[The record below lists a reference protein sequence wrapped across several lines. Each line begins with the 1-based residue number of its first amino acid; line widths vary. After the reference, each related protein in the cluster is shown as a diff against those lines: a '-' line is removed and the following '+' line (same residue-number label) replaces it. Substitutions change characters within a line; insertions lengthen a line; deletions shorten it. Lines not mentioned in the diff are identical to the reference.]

1 MAKAQSAAQAPG
13 TAKPLLVTE
22 TVLRDAHQSILATR
36 MRTEQ
41 MLPAAKQ
48 LDEVGYW
55 SLECWGGATFDACLR
70 FLKED
75 PWERLRALRKAIPNT
90 RLQMLLRGQNLV
102 GYRNYADD
110 VVERFVE
117 LAADNGIDVFRVFDA
132 LNDVRNLETAIRTVK
147 RKGKHAEGTICFTTS
162 PVHTIGAL
170 VAMGGTLAEMGCDS
184 ICIKDMAGL
193 ITPPQVFELATA
205 LKREVSL
212 PLHLHS
218 HCTCGVA
225 VATYQK
231 AVDAGMDI
239 IDTSIS
245 SISMGTGQPATESL
259 VAALRGTPRD
269 TGLDLEK
276 LAALSDYFAGV
287 RKDLAP
293 WESGLKGADAR
304 MLIYQ
309 VPGGMLSNME
319 SQLREQGAGDRY
331 QEVLEEVP
339 RVRADLGYIPLVT
352 PTSQIVGTQA
362 VMNVLAGERYK
373 LLSRE
378 TEDIVRGMYGR
389 TPGPVNPVLLKR
401 VLGDEAPVSGRPADY
416 LNPELE
422 KHRRDAGDLAES
434 DEDVVSYA
442 LFPQVAK
449 AYFEVRHDPAKLE
462 AARAAQAPKPKAA
475 PAPAPAAA
483 PEAGNYTVTVDGR
496 TFHVS
501 VAEGHAAGVSVQE
514 VRTAP
519 VAKPVAAPQPAPGA
533 ASAAGT
539 TVPAPMGGNV
549 VKVPRAVGDRVAK
562 GDVLV
567 VLEAMKMEVE
577 VCAPV
582 AGRIVEVCVKEGQ
595 AVTPGAALVVVG

>member
-1 MAKAQSAAQAPG
+1 MANAQPAEKAQPIQ
-13 TAKPLLVTE
+13 VTE

-41 MLPAAKQ
+41 MLPVAKQ
-48 LDEVGYW
+48 LDDIGYW
-55 SLECWGGATFDACLR
+55 SLEMWGGATFDACLR

-75 PWERLRALRKAIPNT
+75 PWTRLRTLRKAIPNT
-90 RLQMLLRGQNLV
+90 RFQMLLRGQNLV

-117 LAADNGIDVFRVFDA
+117 LAADNGIDVFRIFDA

-170 VAMGGTLAEMGCDS
+170 VEMGTTLAEMGCDT

-193 ITPPQVFELATA
+193 ITPPQVFELTTA

-231 AVDAGMDI
+231 AVDAGVDI

-276 LAALSDYFAGV
+276 LAALSEYFAGV
-287 RKDLAP
+287 RKDLSP

-389 TPGPVNPVLLKR
+389 TPGRVSDELLKR
-401 VLGDEAPVSGRPADY
+401 VLGDDSPVSGRPADY
-416 LNPELE
+416 LDPELE

-434 DEDVVSYA
+434 DEDVISYA

-449 AYFEVRHDPAKLE
+449 AYFEVRKDPAKLE
-462 AARAAQAPKPKAA
+462 AARAAQAPKPQA
-475 PAPAPAAA
+475 APAPAAA
-483 PEAGNYTVTVDGR
+483 PAADVEGNYTVTVDGR
-496 TFHVS
+496 TFHVT
-501 VAEGHAAGVSVQE
+501 VAEGHAPGVSVQE

-519 VAKPVAAPQPAPGA
+519 VAKPAAPAPKPAA
-533 ASAAGT
+533 APSGGGT
-539 TVPAPMGGNV
+539 PVPAPMGGNV
-549 VKVPRAVGDRVAK
+549 VKVLHGVGDPLSE
-562 GDVLV
+562 GDVVV

-577 VCAPV
+577 VSTPV
-582 AGRIVEVCVKEGQ
+582 AGQVVEVCVKEGQ
-595 AVTPGAALVVVG
+595 AVTPGTTLLVVA

>member
-1 MAKAQSAAQAPG
+1 MAN
-13 TAKPLLVTE
+13 AKSPDKPILVTE

-41 MLPAAKQ
+41 MLPMAKQ
-48 LDEVGYW
+48 LDEIGYW
-55 SLECWGGATFDACLR
+55 SLEMWGGATFDACLR

-75 PWERLRALRKAIPNT
+75 PWARLRTLRKAIPNT
-90 RLQMLLRGQNLV
+90 RFQMLLRGQNLV

-117 LAADNGIDVFRVFDA
+117 LSADNGIDVFRVFDA

-162 PVHTIGAL
+162 PVHTIAAL
-170 VAMGGTLAEMGCDS
+170 VEMGTTLAEMGCDS

-231 AVDAGMDI
+231 AVDAGVDI

-259 VAALRGTPRD
+259 VAALKGTPRD

-276 LAALSDYFAGV
+276 LAAISEYFAEV
-287 RKDLAP
+287 RKDLSP

-319 SQLREQGAGDRY
+319 SQLREQGASDRY

-339 RVRADLGYIPLVT
+339 KVRADLGYIPLVT

-362 VMNVLAGERYK
+362 VMNILAGERYK

-389 TPGPVNPVLLKR
+389 TPGPVSDELLKR
-401 VLGDEAPVSGRPADY
+401 VLGDGSPVSGRPADY
-416 LNPELE
+416 LDPELE

-434 DEDVVSYA
+434 DEDVISFA

-449 AYFEVRHDPAKLE
+449 GYFEVRHDPAKLE
-462 AARAAQAPKPKAA
+462 AARAAQAPKPKAEPA
-475 PAPAPAAA
+475 APAPAAESGA
-483 PEAGNYTVTVDGR
+483 YTVTVDGR
-496 TFHVS
+496 TFHVT

-519 VAKPVAAPQPAPGA
+519 VTKPAPAAPQPKPAAPSG
-533 ASAAGT
+533 AGT
-539 TVPAPMGGNV
+539 PVPSPMGGNV
-549 VKVPRAVGDRVAK
+549 VKVSRGVGDSVSE
-562 GDVLV
+562 GDVVV

-577 VCAPV
+577 VSAPV
-582 AGRIVEVCVKEGQ
+582 AGQVVEVCVKEGQ
-595 AVTPGAALVVVG
+595 AVTPGTTLVVVA

>member
-1 MAKAQSAAQAPG
+1 MAN
-13 TAKPLLVTE
+13 AKPRPILVTE
-22 TVLRDAHQSILATR
+22 TILRDAHQSILATR

-41 MLPAAKQ
+41 MLPVAKQ
-48 LDEVGYW
+48 LDDIGYW
-55 SLECWGGATFDACLR
+55 SMEMWGGATFDACLR

-75 PWERLRALRKAIPNT
+75 PWTRLRTLRKAIPNT
-90 RLQMLLRGQNLV
+90 RFQMLLRGQNLV

-117 LAADNGIDVFRVFDA
+117 LAADNGIDVFRIFDA

-162 PVHTIGAL
+162 PVHTIEAL
-170 VAMGGTLAEMGCDS
+170 VEMGTTLAEMGCDS

-231 AVDAGMDI
+231 AVDAGVDI

-259 VAALRGTPRD
+259 VAALKGTPRD

-276 LAALSDYFAGV
+276 LAAISEYFAAV
-287 RKDLAP
+287 RKDLSP

-339 RVRADLGYIPLVT
+339 KVRADLGYIPLVT

-389 TPGPVNPVLLKR
+389 TPGPVSPELVKR
-401 VLGDEAPVSGRPADY
+401 VLGDEGPVSGRPADY
-416 LNPELE
+416 LDPELE

-434 DEDVVSYA
+434 DEDVVSFA

-462 AARAAQAPKPKAA
+462 SARAAQAPKAKEGPATTATTAA
-475 PAPAPAAA
+475 DAT
-483 PEAGNYTVTVDGR
+483 GDYTVTVDGR
-496 TFHVS
+496 TFHVT
-501 VAEGHAAGVSVQE
+501 VAEGHAGGVTVQE

-519 VAKPVAAPQPAPGA
+519 PAPAAKPAAVPAPQAAPKAPSGE
-533 ASAAGT
+533 GT
-539 TVPAPMGGNV
+539 PVPAPMGGNV
-549 VKVPRAVGDRVAK
+549 LKLPRGVGDSVAE
-562 GDVLV
+562 GDVIL

-577 VCAPV
+577 VSAPV
-582 AGRIVEVCVKEGQ
+582 AGSIVEVCVKEGQ
-595 AVTPGAALVVVG
+595 AVSPGTALMVIG

>member
-1 MAKAQSAAQAPG
+1 MANPKPA
-13 TAKPLLVTE
+13 AKPHPILVTE

-41 MLPAAKQ
+41 MLPAAKR
-48 LDEVGYW
+48 LDEIGYW
-55 SLECWGGATFDACLR
+55 SLEMWGGATFDSCLR

-75 PWERLRALRKAIPNT
+75 PWTRLRALRKAIPNT
-90 RLQMLLRGQNLV
+90 RFQMLLRGQNLV

-132 LNDVRNLETAIRTVK
+132 LNDVRNLETAVRTVK

-170 VAMGGTLAEMGCDS
+170 VEMGTTLAEMGCDS

-193 ITPPQVFELATA
+193 ITPPQVLELATA

-231 AVDAGMDI
+231 AVDAGVDI

-259 VAALRGTPRD
+259 VAALKGTPQD

-276 LAALSDYFAGV
+276 LAALSEYFAGV
-287 RKDLAP
+287 RKELSP

-339 RVRADLGYIPLVT
+339 KVRADLGYIPLVT

-401 VLGDEAPVSGRPADY
+401 VLGDGSPVEGRPADY
-416 LNPELE
+416 LDPEME
-422 KHRRDAGDLAES
+422 KHRRDAGARAEC

-462 AARAAQAPKPKAA
+462 AARAAQAPKPMAA
-475 PAPAPAAA
+475 PAPAPAEPAD
-483 PEAGNYTVTVDGR
+483 GNYSVTVDGR
-496 TFHVS
+496 TFQVT
-501 VAEGHAAGVSVQE
+501 VAEGHAPGVSVQE

-519 VAKPVAAPQPAPGA
+519 VARPAAPAAAPSPAVPT
-533 ASAAGT
+533 AAGT
-539 TVPAPMGGNV
+539 SVPAPMGGNV
-549 VKVPRAVGDRVAK
+549 VKVLHGVGDSVAE
-562 GDVLV
+562 GDVV
-567 VLEAMKMEVE
+567 IVLEAMKMEVE
-577 VCAPV
+577 VSAPV
-582 AGRIVEVCVKEGQ
+582 AGKVVEVCVKEGQ
-595 AVTPGAALVVVG
+595 AVAPGAALVVIG